1 MHYIDQLGNH
11 LLLPKTPERIISLVP
26 SQTAF
31 LVDLGLAAQ
40 LIGITKFCLHP
51 KDFFKKMTKNGGI
64 IGGTKQFNF
73 EKIDAL
79 QPDLIIGNKEE
90 NYQAGILQLQQKYPV
105 WLSDIFTLS
114 DSYNMMLQLGEITAK
129 QAEAQKIVTTIQNSV
144 LALKD
149 KQKSATFPKVLYL
162 IWQQPYMAVGTSTF
176 INEMLHLAGFSNVLE
191 SKNLESKNLESK
203 NLESKNITL
212 NNPNRYPEISEV
224 AITALKPD
232 LIFLSSEP
240 YPFKAKHIAI
250 LQNLV
255 PNSKILLVDGELF
268 SWYGSRLQQSTIYFE
283 NLQKE
288 INY

>member
-1 MHYIDQLGNH
+1 MHHTDQLGNH

-26 SQTAF
+26 SQTEF

-40 LIGITKFCLHP
+40 IIGITKFCLHP

-90 NYQAGILQLQQKYPV
+90 NYEAGILQLQQKYPV
-105 WLSDIFTLS
+105 WLSDIFTLP

-129 QAEAQKIVTTIQNSV
+129 QNEANKIVATIQGRVS
-144 LALKD
+144 ALQVR
-149 KQKSATFPKVLYL
+149 QKSIIFPKVLYL
-162 IWQQPYMAVGTSTF
+162 IWREPYMAAGTSTF
-176 INEMLHLAGFSNVLE
+176 INEMLNLAGFSNVLE
-191 SKNLESKNLESK
+191 SKNLV
-203 NLESKNITL
+203 SKNIVL
-212 NNPNRYPEISEV
+212 NNQNRYPEIEEV
-224 AITALKPD
+224 AIAALKPD

-240 YPFKAKHIAI
+240 YPFKTKHIAK

-255 PNSKILLVDGELF
+255 PNSKTLLVDGELF

-283 NLQKE
+283 NLKKE
-288 INY
+288 IDN

>member
-26 SQTAF
+26 SQTEF
-31 LVDLGLAAQ
+31 LIDLGLAVQ
-40 LIGITKFCLHP
+40 IIGITKFCLHP

-90 NYQAGILQLQQKYPV
+90 NYQSGILQLQQKYPV
-105 WLSDIFTLS
+105 WLSDIFTLP

-129 QAEAQKIVTTIQNSV
+129 QAEAKKIVTNIQNSV
-144 LALKD
+144 LALQD
-149 KQKSATFPKVLYL
+149 KQKSAIPLKVLYL
-162 IWQQPYMAVGTSTF
+162 IWQKPYMAAGTSTF
-176 INEMLHLAGFSNVLE
+176 INEMLHLAGFYNV
-191 SKNLESKNLESK
+191 LESK

-212 NNPNRYPEISEV
+212 NNQNRYPEISEM
-224 AITALKPD
+224 AITALNPD

-240 YPFKAKHIAI
+240 YPFKTKHIAN

>member
-1 MHYIDQLGNH
+1 MHYIDQIGNH

-26 SQTAF
+26 SQTEF
-31 LVDLGLAAQ
+31 LIDLGLAAQ
-40 LIGITKFCLHP
+40 IIGITKFCLHP

-105 WLSDIFTLS
+105 WLSDIFTLP

-129 QAEAQKIVTTIQNSV
+129 QNEANSIVATIQNSV
-144 LALKD
+144 LALQG

-162 IWQQPYMAVGTSTF
+162 IWQQPYMAAGTSTF

-191 SKNLESKNLESK
+191 SKNLA
-203 NLESKNITL
+203 SKNITL
-212 NNPNRYPEISEV
+212 NNPNRYPEISEM
-224 AITALKPD
+224 AITALNPD

-240 YPFKAKHIAI
+240 YPFKTKHIAI